1 MEPTNVET
9 LGSNGDGTLTY
20 EQLQIEYTYIILQL
34 RVTNCVHWIMDS
46 IQVVKNRI
54 QFMKPTYY
62 LSIFQKMHYV
72 YTVHIVM
79 CPISIGKML
88 FGPYLYHIII
98 HVGI

>member
-20 EQLQIEYTYIILQL
+20 EQLQIEYTYILNLQL

-46 IQVVKNRI
+46 IQVAKTEFN
-54 QFMKPTYY
+54 
-62 LSIFQKMHYV
+62 V
-72 YTVHIVM
+72 YCAHIVM